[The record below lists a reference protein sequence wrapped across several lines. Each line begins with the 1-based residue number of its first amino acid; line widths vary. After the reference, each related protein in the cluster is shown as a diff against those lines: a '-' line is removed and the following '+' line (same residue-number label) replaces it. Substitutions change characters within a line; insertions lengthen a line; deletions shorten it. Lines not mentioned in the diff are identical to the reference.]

1 MNVYYKIIE
10 LSKLLTDLQNKSA
23 NTKPIISPEL
33 TIGLLLIFIIVIAI
47 PTFLTAQS
55 AEDMITVG
63 IMSVVIIIFV
73 LSGTTFVY
81 KAIYGDKDITAAE
94 NKSKQEAYKKQ
105 IVELYNNNKE
115 MFDNKSLT
123 NTDDI
128 INEAGKKKDQFDSEV
143 DKLTKEISNKAQDKN
158 IFIEEQQIKPF
169 TQLYVM
175 DKEKIPVTSKVQ
187 QQVSPDE
194 AGKICKALEIK
205 ECFNNSSF
213 DDYNDAKR
221 RREEELAQQGR
232 TDTSMLDAAAIG
244 GLMYLIL
251 KN

>member
-10 LSKLLTDLQNKSA
+10 LSRLLTELQNKGTNA
-23 NTKPIISPEL
+23 KPFISPEL
-33 TIGLLLIFIIVIAI
+33 VIGLIL
-47 PTFLTAQS
+47 
-55 AEDMITVG
+55 M
-63 IMSVVIIIFV
+63 VVIIMATSAAFASKSFDDILSIAITTV
-73 LSGTTFVY
+73 LVIVVVPLVINIKFKQTYSTE
-81 KAIYGDKDITAAE
+81 ITPAE

-105 IVELYNNNKE
+105 IVEIYNSNKNL
-115 MFDNKSLT
+115 FDNKSLT
-123 NTDDI
+123 NANEI

-158 IFIEEQQIKPF
+158 IFVEEYQIKPF

-205 ECFNNSSF
+205 DCFNNSSF
-213 DDYNDAKR
+213 DEYNDAKR

-232 TDTSMLDAAAIG
+232 TDTSILDAAAIG

>member
-10 LSKLLTDLQNKSA
+10 LSRLLTELQNKGTNA
-23 NTKPIISPEL
+23 KPFISPEL
-33 TIGLLLIFIIVIAI
+33 AIGLIL
-47 PTFLTAQS
+47 
-55 AEDMITVG
+55 M
-63 IMSVVIIIFV
+63 VVIIMATSAAFASKSFDDILSIAITTVLVIVVVPLVINIIFKQAY
-73 LSGTTFVY
+73 STE
-81 KAIYGDKDITAAE
+81 ITPAE

-105 IVELYNNNKE
+105 IVELYNSNKDL
-115 MFDNKSLT
+115 FDNKSLT

-128 INEAGKKKDQFDSEV
+128 INEAGKKKDRFDSEV

-158 IFIEEQQIKPF
+158 IFIEEYQIKPF

-205 ECFNNSSF
+205 DCFNNSSF

>member
-1 MNVYYKIIE
+1 MATSAAFASKSFDDI
-10 LSKLLTDLQNKSA
+10 LS
-23 NTKPIISPEL
+23 
-33 TIGLLLIFIIVIAI
+33 IAI
-47 PTFLTAQS
+47 T
-55 AEDMITVG
+55 TVLV
-63 IMSVVIIIFV
+63 IVVVPLVINIIFKQAY
-73 LSGTTFVY
+73 STE
-81 KAIYGDKDITAAE
+81 ITPAE

-105 IVELYNNNKE
+105 IVELYNKNKE
-115 MFDNKSLT
+115 LFDNKNLT
-123 NTDDI
+123 NADDI
-128 INEAGKKKDQFDSEV
+128 INEAGKRKDRFDSEV
-143 DKLTKEISNKAQDKN
+143 DKLTKEISTKAQDKN
-158 IFIEEQQIKPF
+158 IFIEEYQIKPF

-205 ECFNNSSF
+205 DCFNNSSF

>member
-10 LSKLLTDLQNKSA
+10 LSKLLTELQNKGTNA
-23 NTKPIISPEL
+23 KPFISPEL
-33 TIGLLLIFIIVIAI
+33 AIGLIL
-47 PTFLTAQS
+47 
-55 AEDMITVG
+55 M
-63 IMSVVIIIFV
+63 VVIIMATSAAFASQSFDDILSIAITTV
-73 LSGTTFVY
+73 LVIVVVPLVINIVFKQAYGTE
-81 KAIYGDKDITAAE
+81 ITSAE

-105 IVELYNNNKE
+105 IVELYNSNKDL
-115 MFDNKSLT
+115 FDNKSLT
-123 NTDDI
+123 NADDI
-128 INEAGKKKDQFDSEV
+128 INEAGKKKDRFDSEV

-158 IFIEEQQIKPF
+158 IFIEEYQIKPF

-205 ECFNNSSF
+205 DCFNNSSF

-232 TDTSMLDAAAIG
+232 TDTSILDAAAIG

-251 KN
+251 KD

>member
-1 MNVYYKIIE
+1 MIMQTY
-10 LSKLLTDLQNKSA
+10 TTA
-23 NTKPIISPEL
+23 
-33 TIGLLLIFIIVIAI
+33 LI
-47 PTFLTAQS
+47 L
-55 AEDMITVG
+55 M
-63 IMSVVIIIFV
+63 VVIIMATSAAFASKSFDDILSIAITTV
-73 LSGTTFVY
+73 LVIVVVPLVINIVFKQAYGTE
-81 KAIYGDKDITAAE
+81 ITPAE

-105 IVELYNNNKE
+105 IVEIYNSNKNL
-115 MFDNKSLT
+115 FDNKSLT
-123 NTDDI
+123 NANEI

-205 ECFNNSSF
+205 DCFNNSSF

-232 TDTSMLDAAAIG
+232 TDTSILDATAIG

>member
-10 LSKLLTDLQNKSA
+10 LSRLLTELQNKGTNA
-23 NTKPIISPEL
+23 KPFISPEL
-33 TIGLLLIFIIVIAI
+33 AIGLIL
-47 PTFLTAQS
+47 
-55 AEDMITVG
+55 M
-63 IMSVVIIIFV
+63 VVIIMATSTAFASKSFDDILSIAITTVLVIVVVPLVISIIFKQAY
-73 LSGTTFVY
+73 STE
-81 KAIYGDKDITAAE
+81 ITPAE

-105 IVELYNNNKE
+105 IVELYNSNKDL
-115 MFDNKSLT
+115 FDNKSLT
-123 NTDDI
+123 NAGDI
-128 INEAGKKKDQFDSEV
+128 INEAKKKKERFDSEV

-158 IFIEEQQIKPF
+158 IFVEEHQIKPF

-205 ECFNNSSF
+205 DCFNNSSF
-213 DDYNDAKR
+213 DEYNDAKR

-232 TDTSMLDAAAIG
+232 TDTSILDAAAIG

>member
-10 LSKLLTDLQNKSA
+10 LSRLLTELQNKGTNA
-23 NTKPIISPEL
+23 KPFISPEL
-33 TIGLLLIFIIVIAI
+33 AIGLIL
-47 PTFLTAQS
+47 
-55 AEDMITVG
+55 M
-63 IMSVVIIIFV
+63 VVIIMATSAAFASKSFDDILSIAITTVLVIVVVPLVINIIFKQAY
-73 LSGTTFVY
+73 STE
-81 KAIYGDKDITAAE
+81 ITPAE

-105 IVELYNNNKE
+105 IVELYNSNKDL
-115 MFDNKSLT
+115 FDNKSLT

-128 INEAGKKKDQFDSEV
+128 INEAGKKKDRFDSEV

-158 IFIEEQQIKPF
+158 IFIEEYQIKPF

-205 ECFNNSSF
+205 DCFNNSSF

-232 TDTSMLDAAAIG
+232 TDTSILDAAAIG

>member
-33 TIGLLLIFIIVIAI
+33 TIGFLLIFIIVIAI
-47 PTFLTAQS
+47 PTILAAQS
-55 AEDMITVG
+55 FEDIMAIA

-73 LSGTTFVY
+73 ISGTNLVY
-81 KAIYGDKDITAAE
+81 KATYGDKD
-94 NKSKQEAYKKQ
+94 NKVKQEAYKKQ
-105 IVELYNNNKE
+105 IVELYNSNKDL
-115 MFDNKSLT
+115 FDNKSLT
-123 NTDDI
+123 NAGDI
-128 INEAGKKKDQFDSEV
+128 INEAKKKKERFDSEV

-158 IFIEEQQIKPF
+158 IFIEEHQIKPF

-194 AGKICKALEIK
+194 AGKICKALNIK
-205 ECFNNSSF
+205 DCFNNSSF
-213 DDYNDAKR
+213 DDYNEAKR
-221 RREEELAQQGR
+221 RREEELAKKGR
-232 TDTSMLDAAAIG
+232 TDTTILNAAAIG
-244 GLMYLIL
+244 GLMYLIF
-251 KN
+251 KK

>member
-10 LSKLLTDLQNKSA
+10 LSRLLTELQNKGTNA
-23 NTKPIISPEL
+23 KPFISPEL
-33 TIGLLLIFIIVIAI
+33 AIGLIL
-47 PTFLTAQS
+47 
-55 AEDMITVG
+55 M
-63 IMSVVIIIFV
+63 VVIIMATSAAFASKSFDDILSIAITTVLVIVVVPLVINIIFKQAY
-73 LSGTTFVY
+73 STE
-81 KAIYGDKDITAAE
+81 ITPAE

-105 IVELYNNNKE
+105 IVELYNSNKDL
-115 MFDNKSLT
+115 FDNKSLT

-128 INEAGKKKDQFDSEV
+128 INEAGKRKDQFDSEV

-158 IFIEEQQIKPF
+158 IFIEEYQIKPF

-232 TDTSMLDAAAIG
+232 TDTSILDAAAIG

>member
-10 LSKLLTDLQNKSA
+10 LSRLLTELQNKGTNA
-23 NTKPIISPEL
+23 KPFISPEL
-33 TIGLLLIFIIVIAI
+33 AIGLIL
-47 PTFLTAQS
+47 
-55 AEDMITVG
+55 M
-63 IMSVVIIIFV
+63 VVIIMATSAAFASKSVDDILSIAITTVLVIVVVPLVIKIIFKQAY
-73 LSGTTFVY
+73 STE
-81 KAIYGDKDITAAE
+81 ITPAE

-105 IVELYNNNKE
+105 IVELYNSNKDL
-115 MFDNKSLT
+115 FDNKSLT

-128 INEAGKKKDQFDSEV
+128 INEAGKKKDRFDSEV

-158 IFIEEQQIKPF
+158 IFIEEYQIKPF

-232 TDTSMLDAAAIG
+232 TDTSILDAAAIG

>member
-1 MNVYYKIIE
+1 M
-10 LSKLLTDLQNKSA
+10 
-23 NTKPIISPEL
+23 
-33 TIGLLLIFIIVIAI
+33 
-47 PTFLTAQS
+47 
-55 AEDMITVG
+55 
-63 IMSVVIIIFV
+63 VVIIMATSAAFASKSFDDILSIAITTVLVIVVVPLVINIIFKQAY
-73 LSGTTFVY
+73 STE
-81 KAIYGDKDITAAE
+81 ITPAE

-105 IVELYNNNKE
+105 IVKIYNSNKNL
-115 MFDNKSLT
+115 FDNKSLT
-123 NTDDI
+123 NANDI
-128 INEAGKKKDQFDSEV
+128 INEAGKKKDQFDSKV

-158 IFIEEQQIKPF
+158 IFIEEYQIKPF

-205 ECFNNSSF
+205 DCFNNSSF

-232 TDTSMLDAAAIG
+232 TDTSILDAAAIG

>member
-10 LSKLLTDLQNKSA
+10 LSRLLTELQNKGTNA
-23 NTKPIISPEL
+23 KPFISPEL
-33 TIGLLLIFIIVIAI
+33 AIGLIL
-47 PTFLTAQS
+47 
-55 AEDMITVG
+55 M
-63 IMSVVIIIFV
+63 VVIIMATSAAFASKSFDDILSIAITTVLVIVVVPLVINIIFKQAY
-73 LSGTTFVY
+73 STE
-81 KAIYGDKDITAAE
+81 ITPAE

-105 IVELYNNNKE
+105 IVEIYNSNKNL
-115 MFDNKSLT
+115 FDNKSLT
-123 NTDDI
+123 NANEI

-158 IFIEEQQIKPF
+158 IFVEEYQIKPF

-205 ECFNNSSF
+205 DCFNNSSF

-232 TDTSMLDAAAIG
+232 TDTSILDAAAIG

>member
-10 LSKLLTDLQNKSA
+10 LSRLLTELQNKGTNA
-23 NTKPIISPEL
+23 KPFISPEL
-33 TIGLLLIFIIVIAI
+33 AIGLIL
-47 PTFLTAQS
+47 
-55 AEDMITVG
+55 M
-63 IMSVVIIIFV
+63 VVIIMATSATFASNSFDDILSIAITTVLVIVVVPLVINIIFKQAY
-73 LSGTTFVY
+73 STE
-81 KAIYGDKDITAAE
+81 ITPAE

-105 IVELYNNNKE
+105 IVELYNSNKDL
-115 MFDNKSLT
+115 FDNKSLT

-128 INEAGKKKDQFDSEV
+128 INEAGKKKDRFDSEV

-158 IFIEEQQIKPF
+158 IFIEEYQIKPF

-205 ECFNNSSF
+205 DCFNNSSF

>member
-10 LSKLLTDLQNKSA
+10 LSRLLTELQNKGTNA
-23 NTKPIISPEL
+23 KPFISPEL
-33 TIGLLLIFIIVIAI
+33 AIGLIL
-47 PTFLTAQS
+47 
-55 AEDMITVG
+55 M
-63 IMSVVIIIFV
+63 VVIIMATSAAFASNSFDDILSIAITTVLVIVVVPLVINIIFKQAY
-73 LSGTTFVY
+73 STE
-81 KAIYGDKDITAAE
+81 ITPAE

-105 IVELYNNNKE
+105 IVEIYNSNKNL
-115 MFDNKSLT
+115 FDNKSLT
-123 NTDDI
+123 NANEI

-158 IFIEEQQIKPF
+158 IFVEEYQIKPF

-205 ECFNNSSF
+205 DCFNNSSF

-232 TDTSMLDAAAIG
+232 TETSILDAAAIG

>member
-10 LSKLLTDLQNKSA
+10 LSRLLTELQNKGTNA
-23 NTKPIISPEL
+23 KPFISPEL
-33 TIGLLLIFIIVIAI
+33 AIGLIL
-47 PTFLTAQS
+47 
-55 AEDMITVG
+55 M
-63 IMSVVIIIFV
+63 VVIIMATSAAFASNSFDDILSIAITTVLVIVVVPLVINIIFKQAY
-73 LSGTTFVY
+73 STE
-81 KAIYGDKDITAAE
+81 ITPAE

-105 IVELYNNNKE
+105 IVELYNSNKDL
-115 MFDNKSLT
+115 FDNKSLT

-128 INEAGKKKDQFDSEV
+128 INEAGKRKDQFDSEV

-158 IFIEEQQIKPF
+158 IFIEEYQIKPF
-169 TQLYVM
+169 TQRYVM

>member
-1 MNVYYKIIE
+1 M
-10 LSKLLTDLQNKSA
+10 
-23 NTKPIISPEL
+23 
-33 TIGLLLIFIIVIAI
+33 
-47 PTFLTAQS
+47 
-55 AEDMITVG
+55 
-63 IMSVVIIIFV
+63 VVIIMATSASFASKSFDDILSIAITTVLVIVVVPLVINIIFKQAY
-73 LSGTTFVY
+73 STE
-81 KAIYGDKDITAAE
+81 ITPAE

-105 IVELYNNNKE
+105 IVEIYNSNKNL
-115 MFDNKSLT
+115 FDNKSLT
-123 NTDDI
+123 NANEI

-158 IFIEEQQIKPF
+158 IFVEEYQIKPF

-205 ECFNNSSF
+205 DCFNNSSF

-232 TDTSMLDAAAIG
+232 TDTSILDAAAIG